1 MSAANSKQL
10 HEDNRIDNWS
20 YLWMAMFTAGGY
32 VLFSIIHYLFGEL
45 VLKVFGAAVIVGLV
59 FAMVYA
65 VWKKTNSERRTVYLL
80 LFISIVL
87 RLCYVLLTAK
97 SGYEGESYEIFTTVH
112 TDLTLPAS
120 FQPLYY
126 VAAAAVYN
134 FTGMLSILQPFGV
147 EIVRVITEYLGIV
160 SAIAVYYI
168 LCEMEANDTAI
179 YLGTAIIAFHPGL
192 IILGGEISPVMT
204 TFTLLVMTMLFLSR
218 WNNFTDGYNFLMMS
232 IAFGLAVMTDLSALL
247 FVPVIA
253 TLMIINL
260 VRAIKRRSA
269 LNIVST
275 SLQSVAG
282 LVIWAILSFAY
293 PVKNFME
300 GKETGLLRLF
310 NDVSGQRGAVD
321 LHERFLS
328 FSVEELFALQVNP
341 TDKNAWAYWIKSS
354 LFGFRSVN
362 LASEQLAPAY
372 AGFVAAAAVVAMI
385 GALMVISNIFTH
397 LDAKKK
403 VNVWTFIALV
413 VCAVGYYVLV
423 NIGRPEAESMSFGV
437 APIALALGMTM
448 LGSGL
453 KALSMKKKLNFVAQ
467 ILYFLIVLVCFVYC
481 AATVVYGIL
490 FI

>member
-45 VLKVFGAAVIVGLV
+45 VLKGFGAAVIVGLV
-59 FAMVYA
+59 FAMVYSI
-65 VWKKTNSERRTVYLL
+65 WKKTNSERRTVYLI
-80 LFISIVL
+80 LFMSIVL
-87 RLCYVLLTAK
+87 RLCYVIITAQAE
-97 SGYEGESYEIFTTVH
+97 YEGEGFALFTTVH
-112 TDLTLPAS
+112 TELTLPES
-120 FQPLYY
+120 YQPLYY
-126 VAAAAVYN
+126 VVAAAVYN
-134 FTGMLSILQPFGV
+134 FTGMISVFQPYGV

-160 SAIAVYYI
+160 SAIAMYYI
-168 LCEMEANDTAI
+168 LCEMEANDTAV
-179 YLGTAIIAFHPGL
+179 YFGTAMMAFHPGL
-192 IILGGEISPVMT
+192 IILGGEISPAMT

-218 WNNFTDGYNFLMMS
+218 WNNFTDGYNFLLMS
-232 IAFGLAVMTDLSALL
+232 IAFGLAVMSDLSALL

-269 LNIVST
+269 LNIIST
-275 SLQSVAG
+275 SLQTTAG

-293 PVKNFME
+293 PVKNHME
-300 GKETGLLRLF
+300 GKDTGLLRLF
-310 NDVSGQRGAVD
+310 EDVSQHRGVVD

-328 FSVEELFALQVNP
+328 FSIEELFALQVNEG
-341 TDKNAWAYWIKSS
+341 DRNAWAYWIKSS
-354 LFGFRSVN
+354 LFGANPVEIP
-362 LASEQLAPAY
+362 SEQMAPAF
-372 AGFVAAAAVVAMI
+372 AGFVGIAAAV
-385 GALMVISNIFTH
+385 ALIAAVTVISNIFTR

-413 VCAVGYYVLV
+413 VCAVGYYMLV
-423 NIGRPEAESMSFGV
+423 NIGRPETESMAFGV
-437 APIALALGMTM
+437 VPIALALGMTM

-467 ILYFLIVLVCFVYC
+467 ILYFFVVLICFAFC
-481 AATVVYGIL
+481 IITVVYGAL

>member
-32 VLFSIIHYLFGEL
+32 VLFSIVHYLFGEL
-45 VLKVFGAAVIVGLV
+45 VLKGFSAAVIAGLA

-80 LFISIVL
+80 LFMSIVL
-87 RLCYVLLTAK
+87 RLCYVIVTAK

-112 TDLTLPAS
+112 TDLTLPEAY
-120 FQPLYY
+120 QPLYY
-126 VAAAAVYN
+126 VAAAVVYN
-134 FTGMLSILQPFGV
+134 LVGMISAIQPFGI

-168 LCEMEANDTAI
+168 LCEMEANDTAV

-192 IILGGEISPVMT
+192 IILGGEISPAMT

-269 LNIVST
+269 LNILST
-275 SLQSVAG
+275 SLQTAAG

-293 PVKNFME
+293 PVRNYME
-300 GKETGLLRLF
+300 GKDNGLLRLF
-310 NDVSGQRGAVD
+310 GEVNRQQGAVD

-328 FSVEELFALQVNP
+328 FSMEELFAIQVSD

-354 LFGFRSVN
+354 LFGSKSISITMDELV
-362 LASEQLAPAY
+362 PAF
-372 AGFVAAAAVVAMI
+372 AGFVAIAFAVAAIA
-385 GALMVISNIFTH
+385 ALMVVSNVFTR

-403 VNVWTFIALV
+403 VNVWTFIALM
-413 VCAVGYYVLV
+413 VCAVGYYVMV
-423 NIGRPEAESMSFGV
+423 NMGRPEAASMSFSV
-437 APIALALGMTM
+437 APIMVALGMTM

-453 KALSMKKKLNFVAQ
+453 KALSLKKKLNFVSQ

-481 AATVVYGIL
+481 VVTVVYGCL